1 MGDGNDT
8 ESEYDMSFKVL
19 MLGESGVGKSC
30 VARRYLSDTFDEDS
44 VPTVGTDFGRRIV
57 RTETGARVNMMV
69 WDTAGQERFRSLTT
83 SFYRGAHAFVVV
95 YDVAD
100 PATFAKVPYWL
111 DRIAAHATLPD
122 AIRVLVANKI
132 DVRDAAADAADGTV
146 FVSRAEGVR
155 LARERGLLFF
165 ECSAKTRQGVQQAF
179 QELLLKILETP
190 ALREDGTIVPTDTVQ
205 MADGTANAN
214 STGASC
220 YC

>member
-1 MGDGNDT
+1 MGDNNGET
-8 ESEYDMSFKVL
+8 ESDYDMSFKVL

-30 VARRYLSDTFDEDS
+30 VARRYLDDTFDEES

-111 DRIAAHATLPD
+111 DQIAAHATLPD

-132 DVRDAAADAADGTV
+132 DVRDAAPAPDGTV

-205 MADGTANAN
+205 MDNADGSSTA
-214 STGASC
+214 ASC

>member
-1 MGDGNDT
+1 M
-8 ESEYDMSFKVL
+8 
-19 MLGESGVGKSC
+19 GKSNL
-30 VARRYLSDTFDEDS
+30 LSRFAWDEFDMDS
-44 VPTVGTDFGRRIV
+44 KATIGVEFAPKNLDIDGKVV
-57 RTETGARVNMMV
+57 KAQV

-111 DRIAAHATLPD
+111 DQIAAHATLPD

-132 DVRDAAADAADGTV
+132 DVRDAAPDGTV
-146 FVSRAEGVR
+146 CVARDEGVR
-155 LARERGLLFF
+155 LARERGMLFF

-179 QELLLKILETP
+179 HEILLKILETP
-190 ALREDGTIVPTDTVQ
+190 SLRDDGTIAPTSTVPV
-205 MADGTANAN
+205 ASDGSNGDSSNA
-214 STGASC
+214 ASC

>member
-1 MGDGNDT
+1 MGDSNGGA
-8 ESEYDMSFKVL
+8 SEYDMSFKVL

-30 VARRYLSDTFDEDS
+30 VARRYLSDTFDEES

-111 DRIAAHATLPD
+111 DQIAAHATLPD

-132 DVRDAAADAADGTV
+132 DVRDTAPADDGTV

-155 LARERGLLFF
+155 LARERGMLFF

-190 ALREDGTIVPTDTVQ
+190 ALREDGTIAPVDTVQ
-205 MADGTANAN
+205 MNGADSSNGASA
-214 STGASC
+214 ASC

>member
-1 MGDGNDT
+1 MT
-8 ESEYDMSFKVL
+8 EGSETGGEYEMSFKVL

-30 VARRYLSDTFDEDS
+30 VARRYLSDTFDEDT

-57 RTETGARVNMMV
+57 RTATGARACMMV

-100 PATFAKVPYWL
+100 AATFAKVPYWL
-111 DRIAAHATLPD
+111 DQIAAHATLPD

-132 DVRDAAADAADGTV
+132 DVRDAAPDGTV
-146 FVSRAEGVR
+146 CVARDEGVR
-155 LARERGLLFF
+155 LARERGMLFF

-179 QELLLKILETP
+179 HEILLKILETP
-190 ALREDGTIVPTDTVQ
+190 SLRDDGTIAPTSTVPV
-205 MADGTANAN
+205 ASDGSNGDSSNA
-214 STGASC
+214 ASC